1 MTDLVIVGAGPAGL
15 AAAYSGTCY
24 GASVTVLERLSGV
37 GGLART
43 ISFEGSRFDIGPH
56 RFYTKNEEV
65 LHLFTQTLG
74 EALTRVERRTRIF
87 SSGSHF
93 DYPLTLLN
101 AMLGLGLSR
110 GTRIAASYAAARTRA
125 YCVPAPITTFEEWIV
140 DRFGRELYQVFFK
153 SYTEKIWGIPCS
165 EIAAEWA
172 SQRIKDLSLASAVRD
187 ALFKSQ
193 QRKLKTLVQ
202 EFMYPRFGTGQF
214 YELLAAR
221 ILERGGTV
229 AIRAKVVQLRC
240 EARRLVA
247 AVVED
252 GQGRREVA
260 GRFFL
265 TSAPLS
271 DVIEMITPQPPSAVM
286 NAARALKYREH
297 IGVNLLIE
305 GCPFPDNWIYVHSPE
320 LAVARVANYR
330 NFSPAMAGSPQ
341 VSPLTFEYFASP
353 GDPLSQASDK
363 SLISMALDELGRIC
377 KFSPDQLRGSF
388 VVRSEKAYPV
398 MDTAHLER
406 VAMLRGWLEQFE
418 NLLPIGRSGMF
429 KYNNQDHAMATGLL
443 ASRTALGQGR
453 FDPWCVN
460 IDAEYLEG
468 S

>member
-1 MTDLVIVGAGPAGL
+1 
-15 AAAYSGTCY
+15 
-24 GASVTVLERLSGV
+24 
-37 GGLART
+37 
-43 ISFEGSRFDIGPH
+43 
-56 RFYTKNEEV
+56 
-65 LHLFTQTLG
+65 
-74 EALTRVERRTRIF
+74 
-87 SSGSHF
+87 
-93 DYPLTLLN
+93 
-101 AMLGLGLSR
+101 
-110 GTRIAASYAAARTRA
+110 
-125 YCVPAPITTFEEWIV
+125 
-140 DRFGRELYQVFFK
+140 
-153 SYTEKIWGIPCS
+153 
-165 EIAAEWA
+165 
-172 SQRIKDLSLASAVRD
+172 
-187 ALFKSQ
+187 
-193 QRKLKTLVQ
+193 
-202 EFMYPRFGTGQF
+202 MYPRFGTGQF

-341 VSPLTFEYFASP
+341 VSPLTLEYFASP

-363 SLISMALDELGRIC
+363 SLISRALDELGRIC

-418 NLLPIGRSGMF
+418 NLLPIGRSGIF
-429 KYNNQDHAMATGLL
+429 KYNNQDHAMATGCSHP
-443 ASRTALGQGR
+443 APRLGKVG
-453 FDPWCVN
+453 
-460 IDAEYLEG
+460 
-468 S
+468 